1 MQLTPSREAM
11 TLRMR
16 TRSRIAVLFAVAVLS
31 MAGLVVIA
39 RQTSAQSAVPISQ
52 EHHHHLVMENEYV
65 RVYEVEV
72 PAHEATLMHQ
82 HDRDYVYIVIGD
94 ADVTNQVQG
103 KQAAKLHLRD
113 TTVNFSKGPFAHI
126 AVNDSDKPFRNVT
139 IELLKPQGEVKV
151 FAPSLNAALDSVNP
165 DSAGI
170 GVKDS
175 PILETAELRVS
186 AVEISGKGTWKP
198 AAQRPR
204 LTLDL
209 YKFNELIESQ
219 IFPSAMKVGDLPY
232 GFGWVDRGIEQFH
245 GLREGLKLKILAL
258 EFR

>member
-1 MQLTPSREAM
+1 MGIAFQTKLATAAFLGLAAFLLTANRYPRAD
-11 TLRMR
+11 R
-16 TRSRIAVLFAVAVLS
+16 
-31 MAGLVVIA
+31 
-39 RQTSAQSAVPISQ
+39 AVPISE

-82 HDRDYVYIVIGD
+82 HDRDYVYVVIGD

-103 KQAAKLHLRD
+103 KQAAKLHLLD

-126 AVNDSDKPFRNVT
+126 ATNDGEKPFRNVT

-151 FAPSLNAALDSVNP
+151 FAPSLNAALESVKP
-165 DSAGI
+165 DSAGA
-170 GVKDS
+170 GVKEA
-175 PILETAELRVS
+175 PILETSELRVS
-186 AVEISGKGTWKP
+186 AVEISGRGTWKP
-198 AAQRPR
+198 AEQKPR
-204 LTLDL
+204 LTLQL
-209 YKFNELIESQ
+209 YKLEELIESR

-232 GFGWVDRGIEQFH
+232 GFEWVDRGIEQIH
-245 GLREGLKLKILAL
+245 GLREGVKLKILAL